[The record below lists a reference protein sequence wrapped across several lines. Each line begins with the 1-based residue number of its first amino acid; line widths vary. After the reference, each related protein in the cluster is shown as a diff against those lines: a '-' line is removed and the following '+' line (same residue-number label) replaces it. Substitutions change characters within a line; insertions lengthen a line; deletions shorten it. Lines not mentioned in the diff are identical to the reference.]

1 MAGKARNIALALGV
15 TAGLSVAGI
24 HPVSADSLDDLK
36 DKVGD
41 LSNKIDDIHNNKE
54 EQKENITENQD
65 ELDQVKQKKEDTL
78 AEINKL
84 EDEIADMEARIDDK
98 QGEVSETKAE
108 IEGLKK
114 KITETKK
121 RIERRQELLKKRV
134 RVMYKN
140 GGAVNYLQ
148 VLLGSQSFTDFLDRV
163 YALNLIAKQ
172 DKQLLQAQRADK
184 KQLEKDKAK
193 VEQQLA
199 KLKDQ
204 LDELKGMQAELRE
217 KKQRKDALVEQLKKK
232 EAELQEHIKEQKKAL
247 ELIESKISGLIEKRD
262 EAREKAEAEKAR
274 RERARKQRQQ
284 RQSQPDPQ
292 PQPSHTASV
301 SAGPGFDRPGNFII
315 PLPAGSYYISSGY
328 GMRSSGFH
336 DGIDFAAP
344 AGTPIRAVA
353 SGTVLYAGP
362 ASGFGNWVVIY
373 HDSGLITVYG
383 HMYDNSI
390 YVHQGQR
397 VSQGQTIAAVGSN
410 GHSTGNHLHFE
421 VDRGNISGDN
431 GINPYRYF

>member
-1 MAGKARNIALALGV
+1 MTGKVRNIALVLGV
-15 TAGLSVAGI
+15 TAGLSVAGV
-24 HPVSADSLDDLK
+24 HPVSADSLDELK
-36 DKVGD
+36 DKMDD
-41 LSNKIDDIHNNKE
+41 LSNKIEDVHNNKKE
-54 EQKENITENQD
+54 KKENITQKQNR
-65 ELDQVKQKKEDTL
+65 LDQVEHKKEETQ
-78 AEINKL
+78 AEINQL
-84 EDEIADMEARIDDK
+84 EEEIADMESRIQDK
-98 QGEVSETKAE
+98 QAQVSETKTK

-163 YALNLIAKQ
+163 FALNLIAEQ
-172 DKQLLQAQRADK
+172 DKQLLEAQRADK

-193 VEQQLA
+193 VQSQLA
-199 KLKDQ
+199 KLESQ
-204 LDELKGMQAELRE
+204 LDELEGMQAELRD
-217 KKQRKDALVEQLKKK
+217 KKQRKDELVEQLKRK
-232 EAELQEHIKEQKKAL
+232 EAELQEHIEKQKKA
-247 ELIESKISGLIEKRD
+247 IEMIEAQISDLIEKR
-262 EAREKAEAEKAR
+262 ETAREKAEAEKERRA
-274 RERARKQRQQ
+274 RERRARAQRQQ
-284 RQSQPDPQ
+284 EQQSAPATT
-292 PQPSHTASV
+292 SSNE
-301 SAGPGFDRPGNFII
+301 GFDNPGNFII

-344 AGTPIRAVA
+344 VGTPIYAVA
-353 SGTVLYAGP
+353 SGTVLYAGA

-383 HMYDNSI
+383 HMYDNAI
-390 YVHQGQR
+390 YVHQGQH

-431 GINPYRYF
+431 GINPYRFF